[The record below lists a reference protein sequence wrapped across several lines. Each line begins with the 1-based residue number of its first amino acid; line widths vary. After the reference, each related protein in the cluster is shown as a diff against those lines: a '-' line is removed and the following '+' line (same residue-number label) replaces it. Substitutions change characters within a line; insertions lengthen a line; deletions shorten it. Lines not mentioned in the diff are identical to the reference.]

1 MIQFVSVLGFMIFAY
16 LLGSIPSAMV
26 VSRLM
31 GLPDPRTTGSGN
43 PGATNMLRVGGKKL
57 AGIVFLG
64 DFLKGI
70 IAVLAAKYFL
80 LPVYIAWVGLAVIL
94 GHIFPIFYKFKG
106 GKGVATAAGVFVG
119 LSWQLG
125 LLVILCWIIIVALF
139 RYSSLGALIALV
151 LSPFLTAWLTPQYLN
166 AVIVIN
172 LLILWRHQDNIARLI
187 KGRETKIGHH
197 G

>member
-1 MIQFVSVLGFMIFAY
+1 MIQFVSVLGLMLFAY
-16 LLGSIPSAMV
+16 LLGSIPSAIV

-31 GLPDPRTTGSGN
+31 GLPDLRTTGSGN
-43 PGATNMLRVGGKKL
+43 PGTTNMLRIGGKKL
-57 AGIVFLG
+57 AAIVFIG
-64 DFLKGI
+64 DFLKGV
-70 IAVLAAKYFL
+70 IAILAAKYFL
-80 LPVYIAWVGLAVIL
+80 LPVFVAWVGLVVIV
-94 GHIFPIFYKFKG
+94 GHIFPVFFKFKG

-139 RYSSLGALIALV
+139 RYSSLGALISLV
-151 LSPFLTAWLTPQYLN
+151 LSPFLTAWLTPHYLN